1 VLRDQPAQSGAKL
14 ASVRIYDNVEVVDA
28 NTFQAAFQVKE
39 SSGLVIDG
47 HWVQV
52 RHKGKVGWVF
62 DGYLLSFPPV
72 GKFTDEAYWDQFGKV
87 ISKTDKPPKG
97 SENLRIYSES
107 KWDNGVHYTY
117 ERGEGGGAF
126 TTKLPKALFSFSQA
140 YLFATQEI
148 PESEHPE
155 RWSFTYDQSEARI
168 RASLE
173 GEYREIVVEQDK
185 HGNSLIIKSYGD

>member
-1 VLRDQPAQSGAKL
+1 
-14 ASVRIYDNVEVVDA
+14 
-28 NTFQAAFQVKE
+28 
-39 SSGLVIDG
+39 
-47 HWVQV
+47 VQV

-62 DGYLLSFPPV
+62 DGYLLSFPPD
-72 GKFTDEAYWDQFGKV
+72 GNLTYEAYWDQFGKV
-87 ISKTDKPPKG
+87 IFKTDKPPKG
-97 SENLRIYSES
+97 SENLWMYNEV

-126 TTKLPKALFSFSQA
+126 TTKLPKALFSFPQA

-155 RWSFTYDQSEARI
+155 RWSFAYDQSEAKI
-168 RASLE
+168 RCLLE
-173 GEYREIVVEQDK
+173 EEYREIIVEQDK